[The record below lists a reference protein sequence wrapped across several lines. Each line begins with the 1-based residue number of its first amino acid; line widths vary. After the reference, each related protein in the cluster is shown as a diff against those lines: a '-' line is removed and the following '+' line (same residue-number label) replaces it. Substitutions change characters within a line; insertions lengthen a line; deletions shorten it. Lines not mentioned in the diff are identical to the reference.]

1 MSDTTGQFDARA
13 IRDRLAYF
21 PAALRA
27 TVAIADERDWRWKPA
42 PEHWS
47 ILEVCAHL
55 LDEEHEDF
63 RPRAE
68 LTLRDP
74 TQEWPKFDLE
84 NVATIRRYNEKDPYE
99 VLDAFAAAR
108 EKNMAWLDDIIKDA
122 DWTRAKIHPTYG
134 PLAAGMLLA
143 SWVAHDAL
151 HLRQIAKR
159 LHDLATR
166 DAGPYTVIYAGEW

>member
-1 MSDTTGQFDARA
+1 MATGSTSERNRVRAGFVSLRSQQLRERRLADNLHEEEHRAMTAPALATFDPNA
-13 IRDRLAYF
+13 IRNRLAQF

-74 TQEWPKFDLE
+74 TQEWPKLDLE
-84 NVATIRRYNEKDPYE
+84 NVATLRRYNEKDPYE
-99 VLDAFAAAR
+99 VLDAFTAAR

-122 DWTRAKIHPTYG
+122 DWTRARIHP
-134 PLAAGMLLA
+134 
-143 SWVAHDAL
+143 
-151 HLRQIAKR
+151 
-159 LHDLATR
+159 
-166 DAGPYTVIYAGEW
+166 